1 MHAPK
6 STSILSVNLQH
17 FYPQMNFQVRM
28 TSIEDMIKLVD
39 EAPTTLLELGMLRWR
54 TNDINPK
61 CFTTKDKIDI
71 EVNSDDFWV
80 LHLVLHDVNT

>member
-1 MHAPK
+1 
-6 STSILSVNLQH
+6 
-17 FYPQMNFQVRM
+17 M

-39 EAPTTLLELGMLRWR
+39 EVATTFLELGMLRWR

-61 CFTTKDKIDI
+61 LIATKDGIDMEI
-71 EVNSDDFWV
+71 SSDDFWV